1 MASPEP
7 ITVAYWTT
15 RGLGAP
21 LRMMVMY
28 ANHPMNCVNYDYD
41 VKDGAF
47 DGSLWTNA
55 KQQLIATSPIANLPY
70 VKHGDLLI
78 CQSIACA
85 SYLGRQLSMNG
96 KTDEEVS
103 ICEQLLSEVI
113 TASTLVGIL
122 RTVMINNSRVDL
134 NVGYGT

>member
-1 MASPEP
+1 MTSAEP
-7 ITVAYWTT
+7 ITVAYWAT

-28 ANHPMNCVNYDYD
+28 ANHPLNCVNYDYN

-47 DGSLWTNA
+47 DGSVWTDA
-55 KQQLIATSPIANLPY
+55 KKELIASSPIVNLLY
-70 VKHGDLLI
+70 VKHRDLLI

-85 SYLGRQLSMNG
+85 SYVGRQLSMNG
-96 KTDEEVS
+96 KTDEEVC

-113 TASTLVGIL
+113 MAFHCDKHTPPHFNDNLTGRLHC
-122 RTVMINNSRVDL
+122 R
-134 NVGYGT
+134 